1 MKVVS
6 KKETNMTSCSK
17 KICSCHSNKNSIQS
31 ISPNMYSIIY
41 DD

>member
-17 KICSCHSNKNSIQS
+17 KFAHVVVIKI
-31 ISPNMYSIIY
+31 PYSQLVQTCTQ
-41 DD
+41 